1 MKLCLKVNSL
11 NTAHSLTVG
20 FIHLS
25 TAALISWKTAQ
36 RWTSNTLSFLRNLN
50 RFRTFF
56 LNLMP
61 AFICLG
67 EVSLKSVETRKII
80 SKTCEIP
87 ESHSIR
93 KIFPRACLLLQERI
107 SNFLI
112 CLIFRLLSS
121 HVVTDLYLRIH
132 I

>member
-107 SNFLI
+107 SYFLI
-112 CLIFRLLSS
+112 CLIFRMLSS

>member
-11 NTAHSLTVG
+11 NTAHSLTVA

>member
-87 ESHSIR
+87 ESHSIG

-107 SNFLI
+107 SYFLI
-112 CLIFRLLSS
+112 CLIFRMLSS